1 MAPFLPFLMSFGVD
15 LRQVVPKLASA
26 GLEVVQDMGNEE
38 LFPLLDPLTT
48 LAQQENPDIHSLA
61 GPAAT
66 IFETVKA
73 APPPVQHDLKMR
85 MGPVA
90 QEVLGEV
97 SPEAAAFV
105 QNLMA
110 KGKGK

>member
-73 APPPVQHDLKMR
+73 APPPVQHELMLLFAGK
-85 MGPVA
+85 A
-90 QEVLGEV
+90 QAVLAEV
-97 SPEAAAFV
+97 SPEAAALV
-105 QNLMA
+105 QTLLA
-110 KGKGK
+110 KGKG